1 VAALSNKPAELWQWL
16 AMMMMM
22 TDDDDNI
29 RFVECVLINGLRANV
44 NRERVV
50 VYRAADKLFQMMIM
64 MMIMKRG
71 FI

>member
-1 VAALSNKPAELWQWL
+1 MAALSNKPAELWQWL

-50 VYRAADKLFQMMIM
+50 VCRAADKPFQMIM
-64 MMIMKRG
+64 MMMMKRG